1 MRWLCRV
8 VCGGGPIRSQHEDE
22 SAGMSASSSASASK
36 SESEGAG
43 EGEGR
48 QSAATN
54 VVIGVHEMNYLRE
67 MGID

>member
-1 MRWLCRV
+1 MRWLCRI
-8 VCGGGPIRSQHEDE
+8 VCGGVPIRSQHE
-22 SAGMSASSSASASK
+22 GTIASASPSPSESE

-54 VVIGVHEMNYLRE
+54 VVIGVHEMNCLSE
-67 MGID
+67 MGTD